1 MRRQTILM
9 LALVAALASGEEARL
24 APAITAA
31 ELIGH
36 VRRLAS
42 DAWAGRGTGTDG
54 ERQATEYIA
63 AHFARLGLTPAGE
76 KGGFFQ
82 DVRVPDRV
90 HVDPTCRLDLRGA
103 DATLELDKDWRPFSL
118 STSGQVEGDVVFA
131 GYGIRAR
138 ELAYDDYAGLDVGGK
153 IVVVFRHVPHGTP
166 AWRAPQA
173 LRKHAPFVA
182 KLNHAIK
189 GGAIGLIVVN
199 DPFHFPADA
208 GGGGRRR
215 SRPDRVQR
223 GNLGAGP
230 RRIAFAHLT
239 LAAARR
245 VFPALLGATPE
256 ALEAAIHAGPAP
268 APASRPGSARL
279 RLDLK
284 VQPTFVTGRNVCALL
299 PAGAP
304 DGRDEIVVVGA
315 HHDHLGRRGAF
326 GSLAR
331 SREER
336 LQIHNGADDNASGTA
351 GVLEVAAYLAA
362 RSDQLRRSV
371 VFLTFTA
378 EERGLLGS
386 RYFVEHPTV
395 PLAKVVAMLNLDMIG
410 RLDGRAAFVGGVET
424 SPAFRPILE
433 RRAAEVEQK
442 VIFGDGGRAPS
453 DNASF
458 YAKGLPVLFFFTG
471 MHRDYHRPSDDADK
485 IDLTGMERMAR
496 LAARTAEDLAQ
507 LEARPKFQ
515 RADQGG
521 AGPPRPIL
529 GISAGVDPR
538 GVAIAVV
545 MPRSPAAQAGLE
557 DGDVIL
563 AIGGRKTPNLAALR
577 DVMRPRKIGE
587 KVKVKVLR
595 GDEEIEVEVTLGRG

>member
-1 MRRQTILM
+1 MQNRIMLG
-9 LALVAALASGEEARL
+9 LALAAALASGGEAQST
-24 APAITAA
+24 PAVTAA

-36 VRRLAS
+36 VRQLAS
-42 DAWAGRGTGTDG
+42 DAWEGRGTGTEG

-63 AHFARLGLTPAGE
+63 AHFARLGLAPAGE
-76 KGGFFQ
+76 VGGFFQ
-82 DVRVPDRV
+82 EVRVPDRV
-90 HVDPTCRLDLRGA
+90 EVNPACRLELRGA
-103 DATLELDKDWRPFSL
+103 QATLELDKDWRPFSL
-118 STSGQVEGDVVFA
+118 STSGQAEGDVVFA
-131 GYGIRAR
+131 GYGIRAP
-138 ELAYDDYAGLDVGGK
+138 ELSYDDYAGLDVTGK
-153 IVVVFRHVPHGTP
+153 IVVVFRHLPHGAP
-166 AWRAPQA
+166 AWRKPEAR
-173 LRKHAPFVA
+173 RKHAPFVA

-199 DPFHFPADA
+199 DPFHFPAAA
-208 GGGGRRR
+208 GRRGPRR

-230 RRIAFAHLT
+230 RRIAFAHVT

-284 VQPTFVTGRNVCALL
+284 VEPTFVTGRNVCALL
-299 PAGAP
+299 AAGAP
-304 DGRDEIVVVGA
+304 DAVDEIVVVGA
-315 HHDHLGRRGAF
+315 HHDHLGRGGAF

-331 SREER
+331 SGEER
-336 LQIHNGADDNASGTA
+336 RQIHNGADDNASGTA

-362 RSDQLRRSV
+362 RSGQLRRSV
-371 VFLTFTA
+371 LFLTFTG

-386 RYFVEHPTV
+386 RHFVEHPTV

-410 RLDGRAAFVGGVET
+410 RLGDRSAFVGGVKT

-433 RRAAEVEQK
+433 RRAAEVDQK

-471 MHRDYHRPSDDADK
+471 MHGDYHRPSDDADK
-485 IDLTGMERMAR
+485 IDLTGMEKMAR
-496 LAARTAEDLAQ
+496 LAARTAEDVARLD
-507 LEARPKFQ
+507 ARPKFQ

-545 MPRSPAAQAGLE
+545 MPRSPVAQAGLVA
-557 DGDVIL
+557 GDVIVEL
-563 AIGGRKTPNLAALR
+563 GGRKTPDLAALR
-577 DVMRPRKIGE
+577 KAMRPRKIGE